1 MTTDD
6 SGSRVTPFFFRQPGV
21 NAVFDIDIVEIGEGP
36 TGLPQSVTA
45 DLRRADADRDVALG
59 LSRSCYGT
67 NQRIRFVITRKI
79 DVVSWLARHGN
90 FLSVSFVTTTH
101 PQ

>member
-45 DLRRADADRDVALG
+45 DLRRADADRDVA
-59 LSRSCYGT
+59 RSAQSECIPDPESGT
-67 NQRIRFVITRKI
+67 AALRVRLRMLPPR
-79 DVVSWLARHGN
+79 S
-90 FLSVSFVTTTH
+90 
-101 PQ
+101 PQTKKRPDRDES